1 MVVYREVLLLPSP
14 LRTSPRPA
22 LGEGVAWRS
31 ERREGKVELR
41 AQRWG
46 DRLYKGRLCLFA
58 IGFRE
63 ERAERKARK
72 GLQEVCLPSAG
83 GETRGACGR
92 RSVREER
99 PEPEGRVGDLLRE

>member
-1 MVVYREVLLLPSP
+1 MKLQ
-14 LRTSPRPA
+14 
-22 LGEGVAWRS
+22 
-31 ERREGKVELR
+31 ERREGGGETERR
-41 AQRWG
+41 ASAGKAVVKLSAEVARSV
-46 DRLYKGRLCLFA
+46 
-58 IGFRE
+58 FRE

-99 PEPEGRVGDLLRE
+99 PEPEGRVCDLPRE